1 MPKAQRYY
9 SIDEVQ
15 KMVHEARS
23 AALDDAIEAVLSV
36 EGWSVESALG
46 LVITPEEESIF
57 RGDALDAI
65 ERIWRKNNE

>member
-1 MPKAQRYY
+1 
-9 SIDEVQ
+9 
-15 KMVHEARS
+15 MVHEARS